1 MGLILYRPRLS
12 RVRRIGGIEAVPADY
27 WGNLSYRYHLMSNDL
42 LAIAARARIGL
53 LATFFFMGV
62 VSMAWVAR
70 IPEIRDANGLNNGQ
84 LGLILI
90 ASTIGAIIG
99 AQLTG
104 RLVHSYGTKAVIRIA
119 IIIMPIGLILMGFST
134 SPITLIFGLF
144 IMGLGYS
151 SMDIASNTQAVVI
164 EKLLGRR
171 VMSTFHALW
180 SSGAFATTVLG
191 GSIAKFESPRDN
203 LVGVGVVCFFLF
215 IPAVRMLLSADLDEH
230 NGGEEETQAKIP
242 FFGKSVLPLWGM
254 GIGLLGGLIAE
265 GAASDWGAIL
275 LRDDMGFGVGVN
287 ASAFAVF
294 SLAMITSRF
303 LGDRALDHFGPR
315 KTVLYGGY
323 LGGIGLGAGIAIG
336 VPLSDTQPI
345 LALIIVNIGFAC
357 AGIGIGPMFPA
368 YILAASEVPGVA
380 SSVAIARVG
389 VIGLAGYFIG
399 PSVTGALAQVLTLP
413 VAMMYPVL
421 MLLLAGYQSHVMK
434 K

>member
-1 MGLILYRPRLS
+1 
-12 RVRRIGGIEAVPADY
+12 
-27 WGNLSYRYHLMSNDL
+27 MSNDL
-42 LAIAARARIGL
+42 FTSATRARVGL

-90 ASTIGAIIG
+90 SSTVGAILG
-99 AQLTG
+99 AQLAG
-104 RLVHSYGTKAVIRIA
+104 RLVHTYGTQAVIRIA
-119 IIIMPIGLILMGFST
+119 IVIMPLGLILMGLSS

-171 VMSTFHALW
+171 VMSSFHAMW
-180 SSGAFATTVLG
+180 STGAFATTVLG
-191 GSIAKFESPRDN
+191 GSIAKHVSPRDN
-203 LVGVGVVCFFLF
+203 LVGVGIVCFFLF
-215 IPAVRMLLSADLDEH
+215 IPAVRMLLSSDQDEH
-230 NGGEEETQAKIP
+230 SGGEDETDAKIP
-242 FFGKSVLPLWGM
+242 FFSKSVLPLWGM

-275 LRDDMGFGVGVN
+275 LRDDMGYGIGVN

-336 VPLSDTQPI
+336 VPLSDSQPI

-357 AGIGIGPMFPA
+357 AGLGIGPMFPA
-368 YILAASEVPGVA
+368 YILAASEVPGIA
-380 SSVAIARVG
+380 SSIAIARVG
-389 VIGLAGYFIG
+389 VIGIAGYFIG

-421 MLLLAGYQSHVMK
+421 MLLLAGYQSHIIK

>member
-1 MGLILYRPRLS
+1 
-12 RVRRIGGIEAVPADY
+12 
-27 WGNLSYRYHLMSNDL
+27 MSTDL
-42 LAIAARARIGL
+42 LAAAARARIGL

-90 ASTIGAIIG
+90 SSTAGAILG
-99 AQLTG
+99 AQLAG
-104 RLVHSYGTKAVIRIA
+104 RLVHSYGTKAVIRVA

-171 VMSTFHALW
+171 VMSSFHALW

-191 GSIAKFESPRDN
+191 GSIAKHVSPRDN
-203 LVGVGVVCFFLF
+203 LVGVGIVCFFLF

-230 NGGEEETQAKIP
+230 SGGEEETEAKIP

-275 LRDDMGFGVGVN
+275 LRDDMGFGIGVN

-294 SLAMITSRF
+294 SLAMITARF

-323 LGGIGLGAGIAIG
+323 LGGIGLGAGIVIG
-336 VPLSDTQPI
+336 VPLSDSHPI

-357 AGIGIGPMFPA
+357 AGVGIGPMFPA
-368 YILAASEVPGVA
+368 YILAASEVPGIA
-380 SSVAIARVG
+380 SSIAIARVG
-389 VIGLAGYFIG
+389 VIGIAGYFIG
-399 PSVTGALAQVLTLP
+399 PSVTGALAQFLTLP

>member
-1 MGLILYRPRLS
+1 VS
-12 RVRRIGGIEAVPADY
+12 EADY
-27 WGNLSYRYHLMSNDL
+27 LGIVSYRYHLMNTDL
-42 LAIAARARIGL
+42 LATAMRARTGL
-53 LATFFFMGV
+53 LATFFFMGF

-90 ASTIGAIIG
+90 SSTVGAVIG

-104 RLVHSYGTKAVIRIA
+104 RLVHSYGTKAVIRVSIV
-119 IIIMPIGLILMGFST
+119 IMPMGLVLMGFST

-151 SMDIASNTQAVVI
+151 SMDIASNTQGVVI
-164 EKLLGRR
+164 EKHLGRR
-171 VMSTFHALW
+171 VMSSFHAMW
-180 SSGAFATTVLG
+180 SSGAFVTTVLG
-191 GSIAKFESPRDN
+191 GSIAKHVSPRDN
-203 LVGVGVVCFFLF
+203 LVGVGIACFFLF
-215 IPAVRMLLSADLDEH
+215 IPAMRMLLPADLDEH

-265 GAASDWGAIL
+265 GAASDWSAIL
-275 LRDDMGFGVGVN
+275 LRDDMGFGIGVN

-294 SLAMITSRF
+294 SLAMITARF
-303 LGDRALDHFGPR
+303 LGDKTLDHFGPR

-323 LGGIGLGAGIAIG
+323 VGGLGLGAGIAIG
-336 VPLSDTQPI
+336 LPLSDSHPI
-345 LALIIVNIGFAC
+345 LALVIVNCGFAC
-357 AGIGIGPMFPA
+357 AGFGIGPMFPA
-368 YILAASEVPGVA
+368 YILAASEVPGIA

-399 PSVTGALAQVLTLP
+399 PSITGALAQLSSLP

-421 MLLLAGYQSHVMK
+421 MLLLAGYQSHIIK

>member
-1 MGLILYRPRLS
+1 
-12 RVRRIGGIEAVPADY
+12 
-27 WGNLSYRYHLMSNDL
+27 MSTDL
-42 LAIAARARIGL
+42 LAIASRARIGL

-90 ASTIGAIIG
+90 SSTAGAILG
-99 AQLTG
+99 AQLAG
-104 RLVHSYGTKAVIRIA
+104 RLVHSYGTKAVIRVA

-171 VMSTFHALW
+171 VMSSFHALW

-191 GSIAKFESPRDN
+191 GSIAKHVSPRDN
-203 LVGVGVVCFFLF
+203 LVGVGIVCFFLF
-215 IPAVRMLLSADLDEH
+215 MPAVRMLLSSDLDEH
-230 NGGEEETQAKIP
+230 NGGEEETEAKIP

-294 SLAMITSRF
+294 SLAMITARF
-303 LGDRALDHFGPR
+303 MGDRALDHFGPR

-323 LGGIGLGAGIAIG
+323 LGGIGLGAGIVIG
-336 VPLSDTQPI
+336 VPLSDTHPI

-357 AGIGIGPMFPA
+357 AGVGIGPMFPA
-368 YILAASEVPGVA
+368 YILAASEVPGIA
-380 SSVAIARVG
+380 SSIAIARVG
-389 VIGLAGYFIG
+389 VIGIAGYFIG

>member
-1 MGLILYRPRLS
+1 
-12 RVRRIGGIEAVPADY
+12 
-27 WGNLSYRYHLMSNDL
+27 MSTDL
-42 LAIAARARIGL
+42 LAIATRARTGL

-90 ASTIGAIIG
+90 SSTAGAILG
-99 AQLTG
+99 AQLAG
-104 RLVHSYGTKAVIRIA
+104 RLVHSYGTKAVIRVA

-171 VMSTFHALW
+171 VMSSFHALW
-180 SSGAFATTVLG
+180 SSGAFVTTVLG
-191 GSIAKFESPRDN
+191 GSIAKHVSPRDN
-203 LVGVGVVCFFLF
+203 LVGVGIVCFFLF
-215 IPAVRMLLSADLDEH
+215 IPAVRMLLSAELDEH
-230 NGGEEETQAKIP
+230 SGGEEETEAKIP

-275 LRDDMGFGVGVN
+275 LRDDMGFGIGVN

-294 SLAMITSRF
+294 SLAMITARF
-303 LGDRALDHFGPR
+303 MGDRALDHFGPR

-368 YILAASEVPGVA
+368 YILAASEVPGIA
-380 SSVAIARVG
+380 SSIAIARVG
-389 VIGLAGYFIG
+389 VIGIAGYFIG

-421 MLLLAGYQSHVMK
+421 MLLLAGYQSHIIK

>member
-1 MGLILYRPRLS
+1 
-12 RVRRIGGIEAVPADY
+12 
-27 WGNLSYRYHLMSNDL
+27 MSTDL
-42 LAIAARARIGL
+42 LAIATRARTGL

-90 ASTIGAIIG
+90 SSTAGAILG
-99 AQLTG
+99 AQLAG
-104 RLVHSYGTKAVIRIA
+104 RLVHSYGTKAVIRVA

-171 VMSTFHALW
+171 VMSSFHALW

-191 GSIAKFESPRDN
+191 GSIAKHVSPRDN
-203 LVGVGVVCFFLF
+203 LVGVGIICFFLF
-215 IPAVRMLLSADLDEH
+215 IPAVRMLLSAELDEH
-230 NGGEEETQAKIP
+230 SGGEEETEAKIP

-275 LRDDMGFGVGVN
+275 LRDDMGFGIGVN

-294 SLAMITSRF
+294 SLAMITARF
-303 LGDRALDHFGPR
+303 MGDRALDHFGPR

-368 YILAASEVPGVA
+368 YILAASEVPGIA
-380 SSVAIARVG
+380 SSIAIARVG
-389 VIGLAGYFIG
+389 VIGIAGYFIG

-421 MLLLAGYQSHVMK
+421 MLLLAGYQSHIIK

>member
-1 MGLILYRPRLS
+1 MNKEL
-12 RVRRIGGIEAVPADY
+12 V
-27 WGNLSYRYHLMSNDL
+27 
-42 LAIAARARIGL
+42 AIATRARNGL
-53 LATFFFMGV
+53 WATFFFMGV

-84 LGLILI
+84 LGLILL
-90 ASTIGAIIG
+90 ASTIGALIG
-99 AQLTG
+99 AQLAG

-119 IIIMPIGLILMGFST
+119 IIIMPIGLMLMGLST

-151 SMDIASNTQAVVI
+151 SMDISCNTQAVVI

-171 VMSTFHALW
+171 VMSSFHALW

-191 GSIAKFESPRDN
+191 GSIAKHVSPRDN
-203 LVGVGVVCFFLF
+203 LVGVGLACFVLF

-230 NGGEEETQAKIP
+230 NGGEEETAAKIP
-242 FFGKSVLPLWGM
+242 FIGKSVLPLWGM

-265 GAASDWGAIL
+265 GAVSDWGAIL

-294 SLAMITSRF
+294 SLAMITARF
-303 LGDRALDHFGPR
+303 MGDRALDHFGPR

-323 LGGIGLGAGIAIG
+323 LGGFGLGAGIAIG
-336 VPLSDTQPI
+336 VPLSHSHP
-345 LALIIVNIGFAC
+345 LLSLVVVNIGFAC

-368 YILAASEVPGVA
+368 YILAASEVPGIA

-399 PSVTGALAQVLTLP
+399 PSVTGALAQLISLP
-413 VAMMYPVL
+413 VALTYPVL

>member
-1 MGLILYRPRLS
+1 
-12 RVRRIGGIEAVPADY
+12 
-27 WGNLSYRYHLMSNDL
+27 MSTDL
-42 LAIAARARIGL
+42 LAVAARARIGL
-53 LATFFFMGV
+53 LATFFLMGV

-191 GSIAKFESPRDN
+191 GSIAKFVSPRDN
-203 LVGVGVVCFFLF
+203 LVGVGIVCFFLF
-215 IPAVRMLLSADLDEH
+215 IPAMRMLLSSDLDEH
-230 NGGEEETQAKIP
+230 NGGEEETEAKIP
-242 FFGKSVLPLWGM
+242 FFGKSVLTLWGM

-294 SLAMITSRF
+294 SLAMITARF

-368 YILAASEVPGVA
+368 YILAASEVPGIA

-399 PSVTGALAQVLTLP
+399 PSVTGALAQALTLP

-421 MLLLAGYQSHVMK
+421 MLLLAGYQSHIIK

>member
-1 MGLILYRPRLS
+1 
-12 RVRRIGGIEAVPADY
+12 
-27 WGNLSYRYHLMSNDL
+27 MSNDL
-42 LAIAARARIGL
+42 FTSATRARVGL

-90 ASTIGAIIG
+90 SSTAGAILG
-99 AQLTG
+99 AQLAG
-104 RLVHSYGTKAVIRIA
+104 RLVHSYGTKAVIRVA

-171 VMSTFHALW
+171 VMSSFHALW

-191 GSIAKFESPRDN
+191 GSIANYVSPRDN
-203 LVGVGVVCFFLF
+203 LVGVGIVCFFLF
-215 IPAVRMLLSADLDEH
+215 IPAMRMLLTSDQDEH
-230 NGGEEETQAKIP
+230 SGGEEETEAKIP

-254 GIGLLGGLIAE
+254 GVGLLGGLIAE

-275 LRDDMGFGVGVN
+275 LRDDMGFGIGVN

-294 SLAMITSRF
+294 SLAMITARF
-303 LGDRALDHFGPR
+303 MGDKALDYFGPR

-336 VPLSDTQPI
+336 VPLSDSQPV

-357 AGIGIGPMFPA
+357 AGLGIGPMFPA
-368 YILAASEVPGVA
+368 YILAASEVPGIA

-389 VIGLAGYFIG
+389 VIGIAGYFIG

-421 MLLLAGYQSHVMK
+421 MLLLAGYQSHIIK

>member
-1 MGLILYRPRLS
+1 
-12 RVRRIGGIEAVPADY
+12 
-27 WGNLSYRYHLMSNDL
+27 MSNDL
-42 LAIAARARIGL
+42 LAVAARARIGL
-53 LATFFFMGV
+53 LATFFLMGV

-191 GSIAKFESPRDN
+191 GSIARFVSPRDN
-203 LVGVGVVCFFLF
+203 LVGVGIVCFFLF

-230 NGGEEETQAKIP
+230 SGGEEETEAKIP
-242 FFGKSVLPLWGM
+242 LFGKSVLPLWGM

-368 YILAASEVPGVA
+368 YILAASEVPGIA

>member
-1 MGLILYRPRLS
+1 
-12 RVRRIGGIEAVPADY
+12 
-27 WGNLSYRYHLMSNDL
+27 MSTDL
-42 LAIAARARIGL
+42 LAIATRARTGL

-90 ASTIGAIIG
+90 SSTAGAILG
-99 AQLTG
+99 AQLAG
-104 RLVHSYGTKAVIRIA
+104 RLVHSYGTKAVIRVA

-171 VMSTFHALW
+171 VMSSFHALW

-191 GSIAKFESPRDN
+191 GSIAKHVSPRDN
-203 LVGVGVVCFFLF
+203 LVGVGIVCFFLF
-215 IPAVRMLLSADLDEH
+215 IPAVRMLLSAELDEH
-230 NGGEEETQAKIP
+230 SGGEEETEAKIP

-275 LRDDMGFGVGVN
+275 LRDDMGFGIGVN

-294 SLAMITSRF
+294 SLAMITARF
-303 LGDRALDHFGPR
+303 MGDRALDHFGPR

-368 YILAASEVPGVA
+368 YILAASEVPGIA
-380 SSVAIARVG
+380 SSIAIARVG
-389 VIGLAGYFIG
+389 VIGIAGYFIG

>member
-1 MGLILYRPRLS
+1 
-12 RVRRIGGIEAVPADY
+12 
-27 WGNLSYRYHLMSNDL
+27 MSTDL
-42 LAIAARARIGL
+42 LAVAARARIGL

-151 SMDIASNTQAVVI
+151 SMDIASNTHAVVI

-191 GSIAKFESPRDN
+191 GSIARFVSPRDN
-203 LVGVGVVCFFLF
+203 LVGVGIVCFFLF
-215 IPAVRMLLSADLDEH
+215 IPAVRMLLNAELDEH
-230 NGGEEETQAKIP
+230 SGGEEETQAKIP
-242 FFGKSVLPLWGM
+242 LFGKSVLPLWGM

-368 YILAASEVPGVA
+368 YILAASEVPGIA

>member
-1 MGLILYRPRLS
+1 
-12 RVRRIGGIEAVPADY
+12 
-27 WGNLSYRYHLMSNDL
+27 MSTDL
-42 LAIAARARIGL
+42 LAIAARARTGL

-90 ASTIGAIIG
+90 SSTAGAILG
-99 AQLTG
+99 AQLAG
-104 RLVHSYGTKAVIRIA
+104 RLVHSYGTKAVIRVA

-134 SPITLIFGLF
+134 SPVTLIFGLF

-171 VMSTFHALW
+171 VMSSFHALW

-191 GSIAKFESPRDN
+191 GSIAKHVSPRDN
-203 LVGVGVVCFFLF
+203 LVGVGIVCFFLF
-215 IPAVRMLLSADLDEH
+215 IPAVRMLLSAELDEH
-230 NGGEEETQAKIP
+230 NGGEEETEAKIP

-275 LRDDMGFGVGVN
+275 LRDDMGFGIGVN

-294 SLAMITSRF
+294 SLAMITARF

-323 LGGIGLGAGIAIG
+323 LGGIGLGAGIVIG
-336 VPLSDTQPI
+336 VPLSDSHPI

-357 AGIGIGPMFPA
+357 AGVGIGPMFPA
-368 YILAASEVPGVA
+368 YILAASEVPGIA
-380 SSVAIARVG
+380 SSIAIARVG
-389 VIGLAGYFIG
+389 VIGIAGYFIG
-399 PSVTGALAQVLTLP
+399 PSVTGALAQFLTLP

>member
-1 MGLILYRPRLS
+1 M
-12 RVRRIGGIEAVPADY
+12 
-27 WGNLSYRYHLMSNDL
+27 NTDL
-42 LAIAARARIGL
+42 LAAANRARKGL
-53 LATFFFMGV
+53 LATFFFMGF

-90 ASTIGAIIG
+90 SSTVGAIIG

-104 RLVHSYGTKAVIRIA
+104 RLVHSYGTKAVIRVSIV
-119 IIIMPIGLILMGFST
+119 IMPIGLILMGFST
-134 SPITLIFGLF
+134 SPLTLIFGLF

-151 SMDIASNTQAVVI
+151 SMDIASNTQGVVI
-164 EKLLGRR
+164 EKHLGRR
-171 VMSTFHALW
+171 VMSSFHAMW
-180 SSGAFATTVLG
+180 SSGAFVTTVLA
-191 GSIAKFESPRDN
+191 GSIAKHISPRDN
-203 LVGVGVVCFFLF
+203 LVGVGIACFFLF
-215 IPAVRMLLSADLDEH
+215 IPAMRMLLSADLDEH
-230 NGGEEETQAKIP
+230 NGGEEETLAKIP

-275 LRDDMGFGVGVN
+275 LRDDMGFGIGVN

-294 SLAMITSRF
+294 SLAMITARF
-303 LGDRALDHFGPR
+303 MGDKALDHFGPR

-323 LGGIGLGAGIAIG
+323 LGGLGLGAGIGIG
-336 VPLSDTQPI
+336 VPLSDSHPI
-345 LALIIVNIGFAC
+345 LALVIVNLGFAC
-357 AGIGIGPMFPA
+357 AGFGIGPMFPA
-368 YILAASEVPGVA
+368 YILAASEVPGIA

-399 PSVTGALAQVLTLP
+399 PSVTGALAQITSLP

-421 MLLLAGYQSHVMK
+421 MLLLAGYQSHIIK
-434 K
+434 KYSPHRFLCRGFTE

>member
-1 MGLILYRPRLS
+1 
-12 RVRRIGGIEAVPADY
+12 
-27 WGNLSYRYHLMSNDL
+27 MSTDL
-42 LAIAARARIGL
+42 LAIASRARIGL

-90 ASTIGAIIG
+90 SSTAGAILG
-99 AQLTG
+99 AQLAG
-104 RLVHSYGTKAVIRIA
+104 RLVHSYGTKAVIRVA

-171 VMSTFHALW
+171 VMSSFHALW

-191 GSIAKFESPRDN
+191 GSIAKHVSPRDN
-203 LVGVGVVCFFLF
+203 LVGVGIVCFFLF
-215 IPAVRMLLSADLDEH
+215 MPAVRMLLSADLDEH
-230 NGGEEETQAKIP
+230 SGGEEETEAKIP

-275 LRDDMGFGVGVN
+275 LRDDMGFGIGVN

-294 SLAMITSRF
+294 SLAMITARF
-303 LGDRALDHFGPR
+303 MGDRALDHFGPR

-323 LGGIGLGAGIAIG
+323 LGGIGLGAGIVIG
-336 VPLSDTQPI
+336 VPLSDTHPI

-357 AGIGIGPMFPA
+357 AGVGIGPMFPA
-368 YILAASEVPGVA
+368 YILAASEVPGIA
-380 SSVAIARVG
+380 SSIAIARVG
-389 VIGLAGYFIG
+389 VIGIAGYFIG
-399 PSVTGALAQVLTLP
+399 PSVTGALAQFLTLP

>member
-1 MGLILYRPRLS
+1 
-12 RVRRIGGIEAVPADY
+12 
-27 WGNLSYRYHLMSNDL
+27 MSTDL
-42 LAIAARARIGL
+42 LAIATRARIGL

-90 ASTIGAIIG
+90 SSTAGAILG
-99 AQLTG
+99 AQLAG
-104 RLVHSYGTKAVIRIA
+104 RLVHSYGTKAVIRVA

-134 SPITLIFGLF
+134 SPVTLIFGLF

-171 VMSTFHALW
+171 VMSSFHALW

-191 GSIAKFESPRDN
+191 GSIAKHVSPRDN
-203 LVGVGVVCFFLF
+203 LVGVGIVCFFLF
-215 IPAVRMLLSADLDEH
+215 IPAVRMLLSAELDEH
-230 NGGEEETQAKIP
+230 NGGEEETEAKIP

-275 LRDDMGFGVGVN
+275 LRDDMGFGIGVN

-294 SLAMITSRF
+294 SLAMITARF
-303 LGDRALDHFGPR
+303 MGDRALDHFGPR

-368 YILAASEVPGVA
+368 YILAASEVPGIA

-389 VIGLAGYFIG
+389 VIGIAGYFIG

-421 MLLLAGYQSHVMK
+421 MLLLAGYQSHIIK

>member
-1 MGLILYRPRLS
+1 
-12 RVRRIGGIEAVPADY
+12 
-27 WGNLSYRYHLMSNDL
+27 MSTDL
-42 LAIAARARIGL
+42 LAIATRARKGL

-90 ASTIGAIIG
+90 SSTAGAILG
-99 AQLTG
+99 AQLAG
-104 RLVHSYGTKAVIRIA
+104 RLVHSYGTKAVIRVA
-119 IIIMPIGLILMGFST
+119 IIIMPIGLMLMGFST

-171 VMSTFHALW
+171 VMSSFHALW

-191 GSIAKFESPRDN
+191 GSIAKHVSPRDN
-203 LVGVGVVCFFLF
+203 LVGVGIVCFFLF

-230 NGGEEETQAKIP
+230 SGGDEETEAKIP
-242 FFGKSVLPLWGM
+242 LFGKSVLPLWGM

-275 LRDDMGFGVGVN
+275 LRDDMGFGIGVN

-294 SLAMITSRF
+294 SLAMITARF
-303 LGDRALDHFGPR
+303 MGDKALDYFGPR

-323 LGGIGLGAGIAIG
+323 LGGLGLGAGIAIG
-336 VPLSDTQPI
+336 VPLSESQPV
-345 LALIIVNIGFAC
+345 LAFIIVNIGFAC
-357 AGIGIGPMFPA
+357 AGVGIGPMFPA
-368 YILAASEVPGVA
+368 YILAASEVPGMA

-389 VIGLAGYFIG
+389 VIGIAGYFIG
-399 PSVTGALAQVLTLP
+399 PSVTGALAQLTSLP

-421 MLLLAGYQSHVMK
+421 MLLLAGYQSHIIK

>member
-1 MGLILYRPRLS
+1 
-12 RVRRIGGIEAVPADY
+12 
-27 WGNLSYRYHLMSNDL
+27 MSNDL
-42 LAIAARARIGL
+42 FTSATRARVGL

-90 ASTIGAIIG
+90 SSTVGAILG
-99 AQLTG
+99 AQLAG
-104 RLVHSYGTKAVIRIA
+104 RLVHTYGTQAVIRIA
-119 IIIMPIGLILMGFST
+119 IVIMPLGLILMGLSS

-171 VMSTFHALW
+171 VMSSFHAMW
-180 SSGAFATTVLG
+180 STGAFATTVLG
-191 GSIAKFESPRDN
+191 GSIAKHVSPRDN
-203 LVGVGVVCFFLF
+203 LVGVGIVCFFLF
-215 IPAVRMLLSADLDEH
+215 IPAVRMLLSSDQDEH
-230 NGGEEETQAKIP
+230 SGGEDETDAKIP
-242 FFGKSVLPLWGM
+242 FFSKSVLPLWGM

-275 LRDDMGFGVGVN
+275 LRDDMGYGIGVN

-323 LGGIGLGAGIAIG
+323 LGGLGLGAGIAIG
-336 VPLSDTQPI
+336 VPLSDSQPI

-357 AGIGIGPMFPA
+357 AGLGIGPMFPA
-368 YILAASEVPGVA
+368 YILAASEVPGIA
-380 SSVAIARVG
+380 SSIAIARVG
-389 VIGLAGYFIG
+389 VIGIAGYFIG

-421 MLLLAGYQSHVMK
+421 MLLLAGYQSHIIK

>member
-1 MGLILYRPRLS
+1 
-12 RVRRIGGIEAVPADY
+12 
-27 WGNLSYRYHLMSNDL
+27 MSTDL
-42 LAIAARARIGL
+42 LAVAARARIGL

-191 GSIAKFESPRDN
+191 GSIAKFVSPRDN
-203 LVGVGVVCFFLF
+203 LVGVGIVCFFLF
-215 IPAVRMLLSADLDEH
+215 IPAVRMLLSAELDEH
-230 NGGEEETQAKIP
+230 SGGEEETKAKIP

-265 GAASDWGAIL
+265 GAASDWSAIL

-345 LALIIVNIGFAC
+345 LALIVVNIGFAC

-368 YILAASEVPGVA
+368 YILAASEVPGIA

-389 VIGLAGYFIG
+389 VIGIAGYFIG

>member
-1 MGLILYRPRLS
+1 M
-12 RVRRIGGIEAVPADY
+12 
-27 WGNLSYRYHLMSNDL
+27 NTDL
-42 LAIAARARIGL
+42 LASAMRARTGL
-53 LATFFFMGV
+53 LATFFFMGF

-90 ASTIGAIIG
+90 SSTVGAVIG

-104 RLVHSYGTKAVIRIA
+104 RLVHSYGTKAVIRVSIV
-119 IIIMPIGLILMGFST
+119 IMPMGLVLMGFST

-151 SMDIASNTQAVVI
+151 SMDIASNTQGVVI
-164 EKLLGRR
+164 EIHLGRR
-171 VMSTFHALW
+171 VMSSFHAMW
-180 SSGAFATTVLG
+180 SSGAFVTTVLG
-191 GSIAKFESPRDN
+191 GSIAKHVSPRDN
-203 LVGVGVVCFFLF
+203 LVGVGIACFFLF
-215 IPAVRMLLSADLDEH
+215 IPAMRMLLPADLDEH

-275 LRDDMGFGVGVN
+275 LRDDMGFGIGVN

-294 SLAMITSRF
+294 SLAMITARF

-315 KTVLYGGY
+315 KTVLFGGY
-323 LGGIGLGAGIAIG
+323 LGGLGLGAGIAIG
-336 VPLSDTQPI
+336 VPLSDSHPI
-345 LALIIVNIGFAC
+345 LALVIVNCGFAC
-357 AGIGIGPMFPA
+357 AGFGIGPMFPA
-368 YILAASEVPGVA
+368 YILAASEVPGIA

-399 PSVTGALAQVLTLP
+399 PSITGALAQLSSLP

-421 MLLLAGYQSHVMK
+421 MLLLAGYQSHIIK

>member
-1 MGLILYRPRLS
+1 
-12 RVRRIGGIEAVPADY
+12 
-27 WGNLSYRYHLMSNDL
+27 MSSDL
-42 LAIAARARIGL
+42 LNSATRARKGL

-90 ASTIGAIIG
+90 ASTIGAILG
-99 AQLTG
+99 AQLAG
-104 RLVHSYGTKAVIRIA
+104 RLVHSYGTKAVIRVA

-144 IMGLGYS
+144 IMGIGYS

-191 GSIAKFESPRDN
+191 GSIAKHVSPRDN
-203 LVGVGVVCFFLF
+203 LVSVGIVCFFLF
-215 IPAVRMLLSADLDEH
+215 IPAVRMLLTADQDEH
-230 NGGEEETQAKIP
+230 SGGEEETDAKIP

-275 LRDDMGFGVGVN
+275 LRDDMGVGIGVN

-294 SLAMITSRF
+294 SLAMITARF
-303 LGDRALDHFGPR
+303 MGDRALDYFGPR

-368 YILAASEVPGVA
+368 YILAASEVPGIA
-380 SSVAIARVG
+380 SSIAIARVG

-399 PSVTGALAQVLTLP
+399 PSITGALAQWLTLP

-421 MLLLAGYQSHVMK
+421 MLLLAGYQSHIIK

>member
-1 MGLILYRPRLS
+1 
-12 RVRRIGGIEAVPADY
+12 
-27 WGNLSYRYHLMSNDL
+27 MSIDL
-42 LAIAARARIGL
+42 LTSATRARKGI
-53 LATFFFMGV
+53 LAIFFFMGV

-84 LGLILI
+84 LGLTLI
-90 ASTIGAIIG
+90 SSTVGAILG

-104 RLVHSYGTKAVIRIA
+104 RLVHSYGTKAVIRVA
-119 IIIMPIGLILMGFST
+119 IIIMPVGLVLMGFST
-134 SPITLIFGLF
+134 SPITLIAGLF
-144 IMGLGYS
+144 VMGLGYS

-171 VMSTFHALW
+171 VMSSFHALW
-180 SSGAFATTVLG
+180 SCGAFTTTVLG
-191 GSIAKFESPRDN
+191 GAIAKHVSPRDN
-203 LVGVGVVCFFLF
+203 LVGVGIACFFLF
-215 IPAVRMLLSADLDEH
+215 IPAVRMLLSPDLDEH
-230 NGGEEETQAKIP
+230 SGGEEETAVKIP

-275 LRDDMGFGVGVN
+275 LRDDMGFGKGVN
-287 ASAFAVF
+287 ASAFATF

-303 LGDRALDHFGPR
+303 LGDRALDYFGPR
-315 KTVLYGGY
+315 KTVLLGGY

-336 VPLSDTQPI
+336 VPLSDSHPL
-345 LALIIVNIGFAC
+345 LALVVVNIGFAC
-357 AGIGIGPMFPA
+357 AGFGIGPMFPA
-368 YILAASEVPGVA
+368 YILAASQIPGIA

-399 PSVTGALAQVLTLP
+399 PSVTGAIAQVTSLP
-413 VAMMYPVL
+413 IAMSYPIV
-421 MLLLAGYQSHVMK
+421 MLLLAGYQSHIIK

>member
-1 MGLILYRPRLS
+1 
-12 RVRRIGGIEAVPADY
+12 
-27 WGNLSYRYHLMSNDL
+27 MSNDL
-42 LAIAARARIGL
+42 FTSATRARVGL

-90 ASTIGAIIG
+90 SSTVGAILG
-99 AQLTG
+99 AQLAG
-104 RLVHSYGTKAVIRIA
+104 RLVHTYGTQAVIRIA
-119 IIIMPIGLILMGFST
+119 IVIMPLGLILMGLSS

-171 VMSTFHALW
+171 VMSSFHAMW
-180 SSGAFATTVLG
+180 STGAFATTVLG
-191 GSIAKFESPRDN
+191 GSIAKHVSPRDN
-203 LVGVGVVCFFLF
+203 LVGVGIVCFFLF
-215 IPAVRMLLSADLDEH
+215 IPAVRMLLSSEQDEH
-230 NGGEEETQAKIP
+230 SGGEDETDAKIP
-242 FFGKSVLPLWGM
+242 FFSKSVLPLWGM

-275 LRDDMGFGVGVN
+275 LRDDMGYGIGVN

-336 VPLSDTQPI
+336 VPLSDSQPI
-345 LALIIVNIGFAC
+345 LALIIVNIGFAF
-357 AGIGIGPMFPA
+357 AGLGIGPMFPA
-368 YILAASEVPGVA
+368 YILAASEVPGIA
-380 SSVAIARVG
+380 SSIAIARVG
-389 VIGLAGYFIG
+389 VIGIAGYFIG

-421 MLLLAGYQSHVMK
+421 MLLLAGYQSHIIK

>member
-1 MGLILYRPRLS
+1 
-12 RVRRIGGIEAVPADY
+12 
-27 WGNLSYRYHLMSNDL
+27 MSTDL
-42 LAIAARARIGL
+42 LAVAARARIGL

-90 ASTIGAIIG
+90 SSTAGAILG
-99 AQLTG
+99 AQLAG
-104 RLVHSYGTKAVIRIA
+104 RLVHSYGTKAVIRVA

-171 VMSTFHALW
+171 VMSSFHALW

-191 GSIAKFESPRDN
+191 GSIAKHVSPRDN
-203 LVGVGVVCFFLF
+203 LVGVGIVCFFLF
-215 IPAVRMLLSADLDEH
+215 MPAVRMLLSADLDEH
-230 NGGEEETQAKIP
+230 SGGEEETEAKIP

-275 LRDDMGFGVGVN
+275 LRDDMGFGIGVN

-294 SLAMITSRF
+294 SLAMITARF
-303 LGDRALDHFGPR
+303 MGDRALDHFGPR

-336 VPLSDTQPI
+336 VPLSDSHPI

-357 AGIGIGPMFPA
+357 AGVGIGPMFPA
-368 YILAASEVPGVA
+368 YILAASEVPGIA
-380 SSVAIARVG
+380 SSIAIARVG
-389 VIGLAGYFIG
+389 VIGIAGYFIG